1 MKSTRLLVPGL
12 AVVLCTAVASPALAD
27 VTLKSK
33 GSGKG
38 MAAGA
43 AGDVTQYLKGPKM
56 RMDQVTGGRNT
67 TTILDLTTRR
77 MLVLD
82 HEKKQAQVVDMAAV
96 GESLAKVGASDIN
109 VSITPTGQTR
119 TVAGTSCAVHDVK
132 LAVPMP
138 GPGLTMVMSGPQCL
152 AKNAPGM
159 ADFVAFYK
167 AAQKGGLF
175 FDAAQAKAQPA
186 MAKAMA
192 ELQRQ
197 MAELG
202 MPLASETTVGMA
214 GGEGPMAEMM
224 KKMSSTITTEVV
236 SISTDPIA
244 DSMFEVPAGYA
255 IKK

>member
-12 AVVLCTAVASPALAD
+12 AVALCTAMASPALAD

-38 MAAGA
+38 MVAGA
-43 AGDVTQYLKGPKM
+43 TGDVTQYLKGAKM
-56 RMDQVTGGRNT
+56 RMDQVTGGKNT
-67 TTILDLTTRR
+67 TTILDLTTKR

-119 TVAGTSCAVHDVK
+119 TVAGTACAVHDVK
-132 LAVPMP
+132 VAVPMQ
-138 GPGLTMVMSGPQCL
+138 GAGITMVMSGPQCL

-167 AAQKGGLF
+167 AAEKGGLF
-175 FDAAQAKAQPA
+175 FDAAQAKSQPA
-186 MAKAMA
+186 AAKAMA
-192 ELQRQ
+192 ELQRK

-202 MPLASETTVGMA
+202 MPLASETTIGMDGA
-214 GGEGPMAEMM
+214 GPMAEMM

-244 DSMFEVPAGYA
+244 DSMFEVPAGYTV
-255 IKK
+255 KK